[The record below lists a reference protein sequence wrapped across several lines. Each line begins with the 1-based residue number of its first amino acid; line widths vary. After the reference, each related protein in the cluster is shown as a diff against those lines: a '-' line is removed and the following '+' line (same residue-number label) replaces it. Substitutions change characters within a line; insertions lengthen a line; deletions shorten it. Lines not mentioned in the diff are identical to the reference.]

1 MAPKTWKQTSE
12 EERRHIINLYLQG
25 KSYRVIAEQTGRCPG
40 TCVNVVRDYER
51 NRAVKTERKR
61 SLRPRKVTQ
70 TVLQFIEYQKWKKP
84 SMFCREIRQK
94 LLDEQVCTVNNV
106 PSVKR
111 ISHVLKY
118 ELNFSHKKLT
128 VMPAET
134 LRPGHEQRVD
144 AFLAT
149 LLNYNYTQ
157 IHFFDEASIIATSG
171 NRSYGH
177 AHKSK
182 RAIEVQQYASSVTLT
197 VNVCCD
203 FFGINHFNILNGA
216 SNALEMVEFF
226 NEALVEKNEIG
237 NPMFNRGDVIIMDNC
252 GFHHQRQGE
261 RLLKELLANRGVD
274 LVFQPPYSPEF
285 NVTECVFGLM
295 RQRLQRNEKFVSQ
308 FPELAIVNALDYSVF
323 KRAMPSF
330 FRRCGYK

>member
-40 TCVNVVRDYER
+40 TCVHVVRDYER
-51 NRAVKTERKR
+51 NRAVKTERRR

-84 SMFCREIRQK
+84 SIFCREIRQK
-94 LLDEQVCTVNNV
+94 LLDEHVCTVNNV

-157 IHFFDEASIIATSG
+157 IHFFDEASIIATFG
-171 NRSYGH
+171 N
-177 AHKSK
+177 
-182 RAIEVQQYASSVTLT
+182 
-197 VNVCCD
+197 
-203 FFGINHFNILNGA
+203 
-216 SNALEMVEFF
+216 
-226 NEALVEKNEIG
+226 
-237 NPMFNRGDVIIMDNC
+237 
-252 GFHHQRQGE
+252 GFLRT
-261 RLLKELLANRGVD
+261 R
-274 LVFQPPYSPEF
+274 
-285 NVTECVFGLM
+285 T
-295 RQRLQRNEKFVSQ
+295 
-308 FPELAIVNALDYSVF
+308 
-323 KRAMPSF
+323 
-330 FRRCGYK
+330 